1 MTTTEIEEVVRGA
14 LHEVAP
20 DASLDDLGRDD
31 DLRETVGLDS
41 LDFLGLVELLS
52 ERTGK
57 RIDEDDYSRL
67 TTLDSTIDFLNAAR

>member
-1 MTTTEIEEVVRGA
+1 
-14 LHEVAP
+14 VAP
-20 DASLDDLGRDD
+20 DANLDDLRRDD
-31 DLRETVGLDS
+31 DLREAVGLDS
-41 LDFLGLVELLS
+41 LDFLQLVELLS